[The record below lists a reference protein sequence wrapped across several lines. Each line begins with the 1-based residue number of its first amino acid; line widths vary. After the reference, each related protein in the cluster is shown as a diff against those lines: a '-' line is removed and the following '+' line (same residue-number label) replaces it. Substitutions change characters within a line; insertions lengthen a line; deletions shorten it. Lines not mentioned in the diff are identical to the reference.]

1 MSQEKADHND
11 ANLVLRVYDLRREEV
26 MRHSRKAILG
36 EFWPRTYEDVQAV
49 LKPEHPLNAA
59 YRQVGTF
66 WEMVYSFPRHG
77 VVHPEFW
84 VENNGEGLFLYA
96 RMAAFVE
103 RLRAEVNP
111 ASYRNAEWVATST
124 TAGKRL
130 FDLFAARV
138 KRKLEG

>member
-11 ANLVLRVYDLRREEV
+11 ADLVLRVYDLRREEV

-77 VVHPEFW
+77 VVHPEFF

-96 RMAAFVE
+96 RMVTFVE
-103 RLRAEVNP
+103 RLRTEVSP
-111 ASYRNAEWVATST
+111 LVYRNAEWVATST
-124 TAGKRL
+124 AAGKR
-130 FDLFAARV
+130 FFEIFSARV
-138 KRKLEG
+138 KKKLEG